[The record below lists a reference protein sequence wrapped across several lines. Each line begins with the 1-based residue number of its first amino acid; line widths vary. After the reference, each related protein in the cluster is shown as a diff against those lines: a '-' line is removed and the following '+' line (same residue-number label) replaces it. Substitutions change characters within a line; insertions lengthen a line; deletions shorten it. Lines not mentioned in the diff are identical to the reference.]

1 MTFNELKEL
10 AFRNYPESKGV
21 DMTEVNEF
29 WSYEDAYHCIE
40 FMEIDQLQNGQ
51 AEVRFYRG
59 NELTNTRHMDL
70 RTLEFSIAGKYFPN
84 SLHMRESA
92 EKQAEEPKETEIKEV
107 VKEKVKTMKEIAK
120 EIRSALKEKG
130 VKGVTVRNDV
140 DQITVTIR
148 KAGVKKEMV
157 QDVLRTFEL
166 VNVIYADGLDPEEA
180 ETSKE
185 LETEEPDEMAT
196 TATNYIEYLAGFGK
210 TVDPSKVEGF
220 KGKMKKI
227 KNNFDDDVFLRDQAV
242 SLADEILPD
251 LRTENE
257 YVKDIISDLKLAMS
271 MYETA
276 AGYLEKNSQQ
286 LYNKNTNETE
296 GGKMKKTPETK
307 RVSRKP
313 IRIRLADNRDDWL
326 EQRKKGIGGS
336 DAANILGMGYSSPL
350 TTFLDKTG
358 QIPPV
363 ADNLPMKLGRA
374 LEQTVADLFEEET
387 GIKCRKSG
395 YMFQSKQYP
404 FMLAN
409 IDRLTADGTFLECK
423 TTTEWNKKKIA
434 FKGEIPAHWYC
445 QCMHYM
451 AVLGTPYC
459 YLAVLIGNREFVWF
473 KIDRDEEDI
482 KALIQAESEFW
493 KMVQAGE
500 FSGDPEGS
508 LEESQSLVKA
518 YPDPKLAGIS
528 YFSDEFEIRLREAE
542 KASNDAD
549 EEAKRAKAELEAVKN
564 EIKLIMGDDATE
576 FRSGNAIC
584 TWKTKETPRID
595 SKALRKAHPEI
606 ADEFTKVS
614 RTREFR
620 YKFLQGGER

>member
-1 MTFNELKEL
+1 MTFNEVKEL

-21 DMTEVNEF
+21 DMSEVNEF
-29 WSYEDAYHCIE
+29 WSYEDAYRCIE
-40 FMEIDQLQNGQ
+40 FMEIDQLQDGQ

-59 NELTNTRHMDL
+59 NELTNTRQMDL
-70 RTLEFSIAGKYFPN
+70 GTLEYTIKGRYFSN
-84 SLHMRESA
+84 SLHMRNSDEST
-92 EKQAEEPKETEIKEV
+92 QEPKE
-107 VKEKVKTMKEIAK
+107 EKRENKMTNKEITK
-120 EIRSALKEKG
+120 EIRNVLKEKEI
-130 VKGVTVRNDV
+130 KGVTVRKDS

-148 KAGVKKEMV
+148 KAGLKKEMV

-166 VNVIYADGLDPEEA
+166 VNVIYADGLDPEEI
-180 ETSKE
+180 EV
-185 LETEEPDEMAT
+185 PDETQAEEDQEESPVVSKMEM

-210 TVDPSKVEGF
+210 TVDPANVEEF
-220 KGKMKKI
+220 KGKLKEIKKDI
-227 KNNFDDDVFLRDQAV
+227 LRDQAAE
-242 SLADEILPD
+242 LAAEILPD
-251 LRTENE
+251 LRTEDE
-257 YVKDIISDLKLAMS
+257 SMEDIINDLKLALS

-276 AGYLEKNSQQ
+276 AGYLENNGRQ
-286 LYNKNTNETE
+286 LYNKNTNEAE
-296 GGKMKKTPETK
+296 GRKMKKTPETK

-358 QIPPV
+358 QLPPTP
-363 ADNLPMKLGRA
+363 DNMPMKLGRA

-395 YMFQSKQYP
+395 YMFQSKQHP

-473 KIDRDEEDI
+473 KIERDEEDI
-482 KALIQAESEFW
+482 KALSKAESDFW
-493 KMVQAGE
+493 KMVQAGK
-500 FSGDPEGS
+500 FTGDPAGTTG
-508 LEESQSLVKA
+508 ESQSLSAA
-518 YPDPKLAGIS
+518 YPDPKPAGIS

-542 KASNDAD
+542 KAANEAD
-549 EEAKRAKAELEAVKN
+549 EEAKKAKAELESVKN
-564 EIKLIMGDDATE
+564 EIKLIMGDEAME

-606 ADEFTKVS
+606 ADKFTKIS

-620 YKFLQGGER
+620 YKFVEGGER

>member
-10 AFRNYPESKGV
+10 AFRNYPESKSV
-21 DMTEVNEF
+21 DMSEVNEF
-29 WSYEDAYHCIE
+29 WTYEDAYHCIE

-59 NELTNTRHMDL
+59 NELTNTRRMDL
-70 RTLEFSIAGKYFPN
+70 RTLEFSITGKYFPN
-84 SLHMRESA
+84 SLHMRNSNEST
-92 EKQAEEPKETEIKEV
+92 QEPKE
-107 VKEKVKTMKEIAK
+107 EKRENKMTNITK
-120 EIRSALKEKG
+120 EIRNVLKEKEI
-130 VKGVTVRNDV
+130 KGVTVRKDS

-166 VNVIYADGLDPEEA
+166 VNVIYADRLDPEEIEEQV
-180 ETSKE
+180 ETPAVSKM
-185 LETEEPDEMAT
+185 ETT
-196 TATNYIEYLAGFGK
+196 VTATSYIEYLDGFGK
-210 TVDPSKVEGF
+210 KVNPAKVEEF
-220 KGKMKKI
+220 KEKLKKI
-227 KNNFDDDVFLRDQAV
+227 QSASFNEDYALLRDQAV
-242 SLADEILPD
+242 SLAAEILPD

-257 YVKDIISDLKLAMS
+257 YLKDIISDLKLALS

-276 AGYLEKNSQQ
+276 VGYLEKSGRQ

-358 QIPPV
+358 QLPPV

-473 KIDRDEEDI
+473 KIERDEEDI
-482 KALIQAESEFW
+482 KALIEAESEFW
-493 KMVQAGE
+493 KMVQDGR
-500 FSGDPEGS
+500 FTGDPAGTAG
-508 LEESQSLVKA
+508 ESQSLTAA
-518 YPDPKLAGIS
+518 YPDPKEAGIS
-528 YFSDEFEIRLREAE
+528 YFSDEFEIKLMEAE
-542 KASNDAD
+542 KAANEAD
-549 EEAKRAKAELEAVKN
+549 EVAKAAKEKLESVKN
-564 EIKLIMGDDATE
+564 EIKLLMGDSAME

-620 YKFLQGGER
+620 YKFVKGDEK

>member
-1 MTFNELKEL
+1 MTFNEVKEL

-21 DMTEVNEF
+21 DMSEVNEF
-29 WSYEDAYHCIE
+29 WTYEDAYHCIE

-59 NELTNTRHMDL
+59 NELTNTRQMDL
-70 RTLEFSIAGKYFPN
+70 GTLEYTIAGKYFPN
-84 SLHMRESA
+84 SLHMRNSNEST
-92 EKQAEEPKETEIKEV
+92 QEPKE
-107 VKEKVKTMKEIAK
+107 EKRENKMTNKEITK
-120 EIRSALKEKG
+120 EIRNVLKEKEI
-130 VKGVTVRNDV
+130 KGVTVRKDS

-166 VNVIYADGLDPEEA
+166 VNVIYADGLDPEEIEEQV
-180 ETSKE
+180 ETPAVSKM
-185 LETEEPDEMAT
+185 ETT
-196 TATNYIEYLAGFGK
+196 VTATSYIEYLDGFGK
-210 TVDPSKVEGF
+210 KVNPAKVEEF
-220 KGKMKKI
+220 KEKLKKI
-227 KNNFDDDVFLRDQAV
+227 QSASFNEDYALLRDQAV
-242 SLADEILPD
+242 SLAAEILPD

-257 YVKDIISDLKLAMS
+257 YLKDIISDLKLALS

-276 AGYLEKNSQQ
+276 AGYIEKSGQQ

-336 DAANILGMGYSSPL
+336 DAANIIGMGYSSPL

-358 QIPPV
+358 QLPPV

-395 YMFQSKQYP
+395 YMFQSKQHS

-473 KIDRDEEDI
+473 KIERDEDDI
-482 KALIQAESEFW
+482 KALIQAESDFW
-493 KMVQAGE
+493 KMVQAGK
-500 FSGDPEGS
+500 FTGDPAGTTG
-508 LEESQSLVKA
+508 ESQSLSAA
-518 YPDPKLAGIS
+518 YPDPKPAGIS

-542 KASNDAD
+542 KAANEAD
-549 EEAKRAKAELEAVKN
+549 EEAKKAKAELESVKN
-564 EIKLIMGDDATE
+564 EIKLIMGDEATE

-584 TWKTKETPRID
+584 TWKAKETPRID

-606 ADEFTKVS
+606 ADKFTKVS

-620 YKFLQGGER
+620 YKFMKGDEK

>member
-1 MTFNELKEL
+1 MTFNKVKAL

-21 DMTEVNEF
+21 DMSEANEF
-29 WSYEDAYHCIE
+29 WTYEDAYHCIE

-59 NELTNTRHMDL
+59 NELTNTRRMDL
-70 RTLEFSIAGKYFPN
+70 RALEFSITGKYFPN
-84 SLHMRESA
+84 SLHMRNSDDT
-92 EKQAEEPKETEIKEV
+92 QEPKEEKRENKMANKEV
-107 VKEKVKTMKEIAK
+107 AK
-120 EIRSALKEKG
+120 EIRNVLKEKEI
-130 VKGVTVRNDV
+130 KGVTVRKDS

-148 KAGVKKEMV
+148 KAGVKKEDV

-185 LETEEPDEMAT
+185 PEAEEPDEMAT

-210 TVDPSKVEGF
+210 TVDPSKVKEF
-220 KGKMKKI
+220 KGKLKEIKKDI
-227 KNNFDDDVFLRDQAV
+227 LRDQAA
-242 SLADEILPD
+242 SLAAEILPD
-251 LRTENE
+251 LRIENE
-257 YVKDIISDLKLAMS
+257 RDEDIINDLKLALS

-276 AGYLEKNSQQ
+276 AGYLEKGGQQ

-358 QIPPV
+358 QLPPV

-374 LEQTVADLFEEET
+374 LEQTVSDLFEEET

-395 YMFQSKQYP
+395 YMFQSRQHR

-434 FKGEIPAHWYC
+434 FKGEIPANWYC

-473 KIDRDEEDI
+473 KIERDEEDI
-482 KALIQAESEFW
+482 KALIQAESDFW
-493 KMVQAGE
+493 KMVQAGK
-500 FSGDPEGS
+500 FTGDPAGTTG
-508 LEESQSLVKA
+508 ESQSLSAA
-518 YPDPKLAGIS
+518 YPDPKPAGIS
-528 YFSDEFEIRLREAE
+528 YFSDDFEVRLREAE
-542 KASNDAD
+542 KESDEAD
-549 EEAKRAKAELEAVKN
+549 EVAKAAKEKLEAVKN
-564 EIKLIMGDDATE
+564 EIKMMMGDEATE

-584 TWKTKETPRID
+584 TWKAKETQRID

-620 YKFLQGGER
+620 YKFIEGGER

>member
-1 MTFNELKEL
+1 MTFNEVKAL
-10 AFRNYPESKGV
+10 AFRKYPESKGV

-29 WSYEDAYHCIE
+29 WSYEDAYNCIE
-40 FMEIDQLQNGQ
+40 FMEIDQINDGQ

-59 NELTNTRHMDL
+59 NELTNTRQMDL
-70 RTLEFSIAGKYFPN
+70 RTLEFSITGKYFPN
-84 SLHMRESA
+84 SLHMRNTSEESTQESKE
-92 EKQAEEPKETEIKEV
+92 EKRENKMTNKN
-107 VKEKVKTMKEIAK
+107 IAK
-120 EIRSALKEKG
+120 EIRNVLKENG
-130 VKGVTVRNDV
+130 IKGVTVRNDV
-140 DQITVTIR
+140 EQITVTIR
-148 KAGVKKEMV
+148 KAGVKKEDV

-166 VNVIYADGLDPEEA
+166 VNVIYADGLDPEEIEVQD
-180 ETSKE
+180 ETPVVSK
-185 LETEEPDEMAT
+185 TEM
-196 TATNYIEYLAGFGK
+196 TATKYIEYLAGFGK
-210 TVDPSKVEGF
+210 KVDPAKVEEF
-220 KGKMKKI
+220 KEKMKKI
-227 KNNFDDDVFLRDQAV
+227 KSEYFFDDDDLFRDQAA

-251 LRTENE
+251 IRIENE
-257 YVKDIISDLKLAMS
+257 CDEDIINDLKLALS

-276 AGYLEKNSQQ
+276 AGCLEKGVQQ

-313 IRIRLADNRDDWL
+313 IRIRLAESHDEWL

-358 QIPPV
+358 QLPPV

-374 LEQTVADLFEEET
+374 LEKTVSDLFEEET

-434 FKGEIPAHWYC
+434 FRGEIPVHWYC

-493 KMVQAGE
+493 KMVQAGK
-500 FSGDPEGS
+500 FTGDPAGTTG
-508 LEESQSLVKA
+508 ESQSLSAA
-518 YPDPKLAGIS
+518 YPDPKPAGIS

-564 EIKLIMGDDATE
+564 EIKLIMGEEATE

-620 YKFLQGGER
+620 YKFIEGGER